1 LISREGIDPV
11 KAEVIAETIRRRC
24 IEVRVISLNTK
35 LKKGTATESEV
46 EEHLRLT
53 RILKGGKFGA

>member
-1 LISREGIDPV
+1 
-11 KAEVIAETIRRRC
+11 VIAETIRRRC
-24 IEVRVISLNTK
+24 IEERVISLNTK